1 MKSLNKLA
9 EKYNQPGVG
18 FNITYNTRTEE
29 PITFTGPEYLNSAVV
44 NGVDKDNQPLH
55 KEVVAT
61 LKNFNASWSISGTKN
76 TLHVQKLDSETM
88 QPVGGAVITI
98 YNQQNGKTIEG
109 TTNSEGLVEFSN
121 LDPGNYTLT
130 ETKAPK
136 GYEINKQLYLFKVD
150 KDYTVS
156 GFKGTNGKYNMN
168 PVVFDQKE
176 HTSTTTS
183 STTPITKPSTT
194 TSSKKTSTTKP
205 STTTSSKKTST
216 TKPSTT
222 TSSKKTESTT
232 KPSTTT
238 SSKKTVSTTKPSTTT
253 SSKKTSTTKPSTT
266 TSSKKTVSTTKPSKT
281 SSKKTESTTK
291 SSTTTSSKK
300 KTNNQVN
307 SSNQGSTGGAYNIT
321 TTTSSHGGSVVNHN
335 NDQGNKSSSDNHGW
349 LPQTGHKKSIIPLT
363 GLGLLLIAIA
373 IAAIVY
379 LRKRKE
385 R

>member
-183 STTPITKPSTT
+183 S
-194 TSSKKTSTTKP
+194 KKTE
-205 STTTSSKKTST
+205 ST

-238 SSKKTVSTTKPSTTT
+238 SSKKTE
-253 SSKKTSTTKPSTT
+253 
-266 TSSKKTVSTTKPSKT
+266 STTKPSKT

-291 SSTTTSSKK
+291 PSATTSSKKTESTTKPSTTTSGKKTESTTKPSTTTSSKK